1 MHKNVSDREK
11 THVYFAETKSIVQT
25 RRKILREYNKLP
37 ATNKSI
43 RKWFENFL
51 NNGSLSRKKE
61 SQATTMFS
69 MIQ

>member
-25 RRKILREYNKLP
+25 RQKILREYNKLP
-37 ATNKSI
+37 TTNKSI
-43 RKWFENFL
+43 RKWLVSFE

-61 SQATTMFS
+61 SHVTTMFS